1 MENEKLGEHLD
12 VKDILVKSLNV
23 WYGPVHA
30 VKGVELSIPAGSI
43 TAILGA
49 NGAGK
54 SSTLKAFAGSVKYS
68 GTIIVGDES
77 IDRLPVHERVRKGLV
92 LCPEG
97 RGIFYHMTVKEN
109 LLAGAYTNKKANL
122 DFVFGIFPFLKERLN
137 QIAGTLSGG
146 EQQML
151 AIARALMAAPKYLML
166 DEPSLGLAPIV
177 VQRITD
183 VIKYINENLKITVI
197 LVEQNTSVAL
207 SIAHHGYVLEN
218 GKVALQGR
226 AEELRD
232 NPVVRE
238 KYLGGVKK

>member
-1 MENEKLGEHLD
+1 MNFFQPTD
-12 VKDILVKSLNV
+12 TKDILVKGLNV

-30 VKGVELSIPAGSI
+30 VKGIDLNIPAGSV

-54 SSTLKAFAGSVKYS
+54 SSTLKAIVGSVKYN
-68 GTIIVGDES
+68 GTIILGNES
-77 IDRLPVHERVRKGLV
+77 IDALPVHERVKKGVV

-97 RGIFYHMTVKEN
+97 RGIFYQMTVKEN
-109 LLAGAYTNKKANL
+109 LLAGAYTNRTPNF
-122 DFVFGIFPFLKERLN
+122 DFVFDIFPFLKERLN

-151 AIARALMAAPKYLML
+151 AIARALMANPKYLLL

-177 VQRITD
+177 IEKIVE
-183 VIKYINENLKITVI
+183 VIKRVNESLKITVV

-207 SIAHHGYVLEN
+207 SIAHYGYVLEN
-218 GKVALQGR
+218 GRVALSGN
-226 AEELRD
+226 AEELKD

-238 KYLGGVKK
+238 KYLGGVRK

>member
-1 MENEKLGEHLD
+1 MRGEFLMTTD
-12 VKDILVKSLNV
+12 IKDITIKDLNV

-30 VKGVELSIPAGSI
+30 VKDVELFVPAGSI
-43 TAILGA
+43 TTILGA

-54 SSTLKAFAGSVKYS
+54 SSTLKAIAGGIRYT
-68 GTIIVGDES
+68 GTIMIGNES
-77 IDRLPVHERVRKGLV
+77 INTLPVYKRVRNGIV

-97 RGIFYHMTVKEN
+97 RGVFYQMTVKEN
-109 LLAGAYTNKKANL
+109 LLAGAYTNKNTNFDL
-122 DFVFGIFPFLKERLN
+122 VFSIFPFLKDRLN

-151 AIARALMAAPKYLML
+151 AIARSLMANPKYLML

-177 VQRITD
+177 IQKIVE
-183 VIKYINENLKITVI
+183 VIKQINESLKITII

-207 SIAHHGYVLEN
+207 SIAHYGYVLEN
-218 GKVALQGR
+218 GRIAISGKSS
-226 AEELRD
+226 ELIG
-232 NPVVRE
+232 NPIVQE

>member
-1 MENEKLGEHLD
+1 MNFFQPTD
-12 VKDILVKSLNV
+12 TKDILVKGLNV

-30 VKGVELSIPAGSI
+30 VKGIDLNIPAGSV

-54 SSTLKAFAGSVKYS
+54 SSTLKAIVGSVKYN
-68 GTIIVGDES
+68 GTIILGNES
-77 IDRLPVHERVRKGLV
+77 IDALPVHERVKKGVV

-97 RGIFYHMTVKEN
+97 RRIFYQMTVKEN
-109 LLAGAYTNKKANL
+109 LLAGAYTNKTPNF
-122 DFVFGIFPFLKERLN
+122 DFVFDIFPFLKERLN

-151 AIARALMAAPKYLML
+151 AIARALMANPKYLLL

-177 VQRITD
+177 IEKIVE
-183 VIKYINENLKITVI
+183 VIKRVNESLKITVV

-207 SIAHHGYVLEN
+207 SFAHYGYVLEN
-218 GKVALQGR
+218 GRVALSGN
-226 AEELRD
+226 AEELKD

-238 KYLGGVKK
+238 KYLGGVRK